1 MQALAPPTAAVDV
14 FAHGEREAMKELR
27 RILHTEWGL
36 DRRSMSLSA
45 YWAKGRS
52 EDRFQ
57 AEKRE
62 PVGQIFED

>member
-1 MQALAPPTAAVDV
+1 
-14 FAHGEREAMKELR
+14 MKELR